1 MSNQK
6 GYTQNQIGFQP
17 ARGFPTVPIGS
28 VTAPGIIAQPLNNS
42 GPQRVSMNIAGK
54 AQQIRLA
61 FHQDA
66 LVSPLDQMPDA
77 PVAVILNFRV

>member
-28 VTAPGIIAQPLNNS
+28 VTAPGIIAQPLNTS
-42 GPQRVSMNIAGK
+42 GQLVFGEYCRKGA
-54 AQQIRLA
+54 AEEYEIRHCRA
-61 FHQDA
+61 
-66 LVSPLDQMPDA
+66 
-77 PVAVILNFRV
+77 INKTN